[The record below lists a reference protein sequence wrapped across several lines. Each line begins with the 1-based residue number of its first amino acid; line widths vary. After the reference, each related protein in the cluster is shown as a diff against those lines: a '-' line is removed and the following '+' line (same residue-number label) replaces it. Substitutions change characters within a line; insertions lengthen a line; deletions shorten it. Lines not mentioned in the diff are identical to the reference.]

1 MNVSRIEET
10 IGGWF
15 VGNFENAAYRTEDF
29 EVAYKEHKRGDE
41 WDKHYHTMITEI
53 NLLVE
58 GEMIMQGRLLTPGD
72 IFILAPY
79 EIADPEFLS
88 DCKIVVVKHP
98 GIVNDKIIF

>member
-1 MNVSRIEET
+1 MKLSNISST

-15 VGNFENAAYRTEDF
+15 VGDFENAAYRTADF
-29 EVAYKEHKRGDE
+29 EVAYKEHHKGE
-41 WDKHYHTMITEI
+41 HWDKHYHTEI
-53 NLLVE
+53 VEVNLLIE
-58 GEMIMQGRLLTPGD
+58 GEMTMHGKHLKSGD
-72 IFILAPY
+72 IFILHPY